1 MNNYQPLV
9 SIVIPAYNASNYLS
23 QAIDS
28 ALAQSYKNIE
38 ILVIND
44 GSKDNGETERIA
56 LSYGDKIRY
65 FHKENGGSSSALNL
79 GIEKMK
85 GEWFSWLSHD
95 DIYYSNKVKKE
106 IDLIN
111 ELLDNK
117 TIVQEKL
124 YKNLF
129 FAAANLIDGQ
139 GKIIRKESKK
149 NLEKT
154 NKKINC
160 SKGSLNLIANPTQ
173 DGFHGC
179 SCLINKKAFDEVG
192 VFDEKLRLLNDMD
205 LWFRFYIAGYVVRFL
220 PEVLVCGR
228 VHSGQVSRSI
238 GFSYHNSEQDM
249 FWNRSLHWLKDNYR
263 DDFDVFYTFGKVAVK
278 KTRFTEGKES
288 LNIAKQIKPTRKLQ
302 IFLVKVFLY
311 IYALGKNFAKKI
323 YLKVNT

>member
-9 SIVIPAYNASNYLS
+9 SIVIPAYNASNYLN

-38 ILVIND
+38 ILVVND
-44 GSKDNGETERIA
+44 GSKDDGETERIA
-56 LSYGDKIRY
+56 LSYGDRIRY

-79 GIEKMK
+79 GIGKMK

-95 DIYYSNKVKKE
+95 DLYYPNKVKKE

-111 ELLDNK
+111 ELLDNS
-117 TIVQEKL
+117 TVTQENL

-139 GKIIRKESKK
+139 GKVIRKESKK
-149 NLEKT
+149 KLEKT
-154 NKKINC
+154 SKKINC
-160 SKGSLNLIANPTQ
+160 NKGTLNLISNPTQ

-192 VFDEKLRLLNDMD
+192 IFDEKLRLLNDMD
-205 LWFRFYIAGYVVRFL
+205 LWFRFYTAGYIVRFL

-249 FWNRSLHWLKDNYR
+249 FWNRSLRWLKDNYR
-263 DDFDVFYTFGKVAVK
+263 GDFDVFYTFGKVAVK
-278 KTRFTEGKES
+278 KTRFLEGKES
-288 LNIAKQIKPTRKLQ
+288 LNIAKQIKPTRKIR
-302 IFLVKVFLY
+302 IFLAKVFLSV
-311 IYALGKNFAKKI
+311 YAVGKNFAKKI
-323 YLKVNT
+323 YLKINT

>member
-44 GSKDNGETERIA
+44 GSKDGGETERIA
-56 LSYGDKIRY
+56 LSYGDRIRY
-65 FHKENGGSSSALNL
+65 FYKENGGSSSALNL
-79 GIEKMK
+79 GIGKMK

-95 DIYYSNKVKKE
+95 DLYYPNKVKKE

-111 ELLDNK
+111 ELLDNN
-117 TIVQEKL
+117 TVTQENL

-139 GKIIRKESKK
+139 GKVIRKEKGKK
-149 NLEKT
+149 IKET
-154 NKKINC
+154 SKKINC
-160 SKGSLNLIANPTQ
+160 AKGTLNLIANPTQ

-179 SCLINKKAFDEVG
+179 SCLINKKAFEEVG
-192 VFDEKLRLLNDMD
+192 IFDEKLRLLNDMD
-205 LWFRFYIAGYVVRFL
+205 LWFRFYTAGYIVRFL

-228 VHSGQVSRSI
+228 IHSGQVSRSI

-249 FWNRSLHWLKDNYR
+249 FWNRSLCWLKDNYR
-263 DDFDVFYTFGKVAVK
+263 DDFDVFYAFGKVAVK
-278 KTRFTEGKES
+278 KTRFIEGKES
-288 LNIAKQIKPTRKLQ
+288 LNIAKQIKPTRKIQ

-311 IYALGKNFAKKI
+311 VYAVGRNFAKKI
-323 YLKVNT
+323 YLKLNT